1 MDKRLELL
9 EKFKDLEK
17 KLCEC
22 LKTTKIEEK
31 EAKNELATKTE
42 IKAYIKKVQRARKIF
57 DEYELVAKE
66 IENLSDKKNTK
77 LEISENIVNLR
88 DAEEKTE
95 IVYETK
101 IDSNNN
107 ARVEAKKKSKKI
119 VKEF

>member
-1 MDKRLELL
+1 MDKSLELL

-22 LKTTKIEEK
+22 LKTTKFEEK
-31 EAKNELATKTE
+31 NAKDELATKAE
-42 IKAYIKKVQRARKIF
+42 IRTYIKKVQKARKLF

-66 IENLSDKKNTK
+66 IENLSERKNTK
-77 LEISENIVNLR
+77 LEVSENIVNLR
-88 DAEEKTE
+88 DSEEKTE

-101 IDSNNN
+101 IDSKNN